1 MPFPIWV
8 RKIREKAS
16 GAGERLLQRVTLG
29 LGIFTLAAAPTTAGE
44 PRVPVN
50 AVPAF
55 VPDAEVKKFG
65 GKYVLKRAKAA
76 LQIVFA
82 QHRSH
87 SSHSSHRSHSSHAS
101 HRSGTHYSH
110 YSATAV
116 PAPVPAPAPV
126 PRPASP
132 PAAVAAPST
141 SPRTPAKILVDAFGD
156 NAPSAETWR
165 TAVLLHPISSHD
177 RQVEMRETG
186 GRLEIK
192 PRELVAG
199 PHFNGYVSRQQ
210 FDMRS
215 AVLSVEVA
223 DIPNENATATFAIAR
238 DAANWYGFIASSGE
252 LRCVAIFNSERSE
265 KRVAYDSKQHRYWRL
280 RMSGVADLFM
290 WETSPDGVTWK
301 AQYRVPSELPLG
313 TVAIV
318 IEAGSDRPAA
328 FPGMAIF
335 DNVVLAAR

>member
-29 LGIFTLAAAPTTAGE
+29 LGIFTLAASPTSAGE

-76 LQIVFA
+76 LQVVFA

-101 HRSGTHYSH
+101 HSSGTHYSH

-116 PAPVPAPAPV
+116 PAPA

-132 PAAVAAPST
+132 PPAVAAPPA
-141 SPRTPAKILVDAFGD
+141 SPRTPPKILVDTFGD

-165 TAVLLHPISSHD
+165 TAVLIHPLSTHD
-177 RQVEMRETG
+177 RQVEIRETG

-192 PRELVAG
+192 PRELVDG

-210 FDMRS
+210 FDMRIG
-215 AVLSVEVA
+215 VLSVEVA
-223 DIPNENATATFAIAR
+223 DIPNENATATFAIAE
-238 DAANWYGFIASSGE
+238 DATNWYGFTASGGE
-252 LRCVAIFNSERSE
+252 LHCIAVVNGERSE
-265 KRVAYDSKQHRYWRL
+265 KRLGYDSKQHRYWRL
-280 RMSGVADLFM
+280 RLSGIADLFI
-290 WETSPDGVTWK
+290 WETSSDGVTWK
-301 AQYRVPSELPLG
+301 VQYRVPSELPLG
-313 TVAIV
+313 TVAVV
-318 IEAGSDRPAA
+318 IEAGSERPAD
-328 FPGMAIF
+328 FPGKAIF